1 MLADAPF
8 GPGLRPARM
17 DGLGRP
23 CGTDMALRAQTK
35 VRTAIVGSYPKPRYV
50 YSKNGRSLL
59 DSFGFAFEG
68 REKELGPG
76 EFAKL
81 LDKAALSAI
90 DDQNRAGVDIMTDG
104 EERRGHYV
112 LHIVNK
118 LAGVDARNRKRISMR
133 GGTTEQDAPRIIGK
147 IRYKGPMVVEE
158 FLFTRKHAKGVA
170 KIGLP
175 GPSTVADCVA
185 DEHYGG
191 DRKQLAFDYADAI
204 RHEVEALIAAGC
216 EIIQFDDP
224 VLLRYPAAAQAWG
237 LQALERCFAG
247 LEDRATFVVHICC
260 GYPNKPLE
268 RKGIAYKANRDYY
281 RDVLTW
287 LSESKLDVVSIEGAA
302 SKLDVSVLSAIG
314 SKTVMLGVIDVGE
327 NAVESVDAL
336 VARAGEALRHIP
348 IGQLIL
354 APDCGMLELTHASAR
369 KKLVNL
375 ALAARAVNE
384 HALRS

>member
-1 MLADAPF
+1 
-8 GPGLRPARM
+8 
-17 DGLGRP
+17 
-23 CGTDMALRAQTK
+23 MAMPAQTK

-50 YSKNGRSLL
+50 YSRNGRSLL
-59 DSFGFAFEG
+59 DSFGFAFD
-68 REKELGPG
+68 RRRQELGSG

-90 DDQNRAGVDIMTDG
+90 DDQNRAGIDIMTDG

-118 LAGVDARNRKRISMR
+118 LDGVDACNRKRISMR
-133 GGTTEQDAPRIIGK
+133 GGTTEQDAPRVIGK
-147 IRYKGPMVVEE
+147 IKYKGPMVLDE
-158 FLFTRKHAKGVA
+158 FLFTRKHAKGIA

-185 DEHYGG
+185 DEYYDG
-191 DRKQLAFDYADAI
+191 DRRQLAYDYADAI
-204 RHEVEALIAAGC
+204 HHEVAALINAGC

-247 LEDRATFVVHICC
+247 LEDRATFVVHICR

-268 RKGIAYKANRDYY
+268 RKGIAYKANQDYY
-281 RDVLTW
+281 RDILTW

-302 SKLDVSVLSAIG
+302 SRLDVSILSAIG
-314 SKTVMLGVIDVGE
+314 NKTVMLGVIDLGTTS
-327 NAVESVDAL
+327 VETPET
-336 VARAGEALRHIP
+336 VAERIRQGLRHVP
-348 IGQLIL
+348 AEKLVV
-354 APDCGMLELTHASAR
+354 APDCGMKYLDRATAFG
-369 KKLVNL
+369 KLVALTKGAALVRREL
-375 ALAARAVNE
+375 A
-384 HALRS
+384 